1 MLFPSSV
8 KKKNREGENNYLY
21 HSGDEHLEGS

>member
-8 KKKNREGENNYLY
+8 KKNREGENNYLY